1 MPSPDLTPQANPT
14 RIAVVGLGYVGLTL
28 ATALAEVGF
37 RVLGIEKRQQVV
49 DLTNQGVPHFFEPG
63 LEQTL
68 KEQIRLGRL
77 TAHVRLPTEES
88 CDVYVITVG
97 TPLSV
102 EGHARLD
109 MIQAAT
115 KEVADHMQSGALVIL
130 RSTVR
135 VGTSRQIVRQILDD
149 SGKLASLAM
158 CPERTLEG
166 KAMQELRALPQVI
179 GADEESTRHR
189 AATIFRRLTNIT
201 VEVHSLETAEII
213 KLVDNTYRDVQFG
226 FANEVARLCDAWGVN
241 AHEVIMSGKLGY
253 PRTNVP
259 LPGLVGG
266 PCLEKDPHILA
277 ESARLK
283 GISLEITQAARLVNE
298 RQPVETVEQMLELL
312 SHRAVKMPYRVTI
325 LGIAFK
331 GIPATDDTRGSMG
344 LRVIAELRRAFPE
357 FILTVFD
364 AVVSPDGICE
374 AVPECRVCETVLAAV
389 SAADLVIIANNHP
402 ANSQLTLS
410 ELRNAIAPHGLIY
423 DFWNHYSH
431 LNRDDWG
438 SLYFAVGNTN
448 GRRGV

>member
-1 MPSPDLTPQANPT
+1 MPSPDPAVQVNSA

-37 RVLGIEKRQQVV
+37 RVFGIEKRQHIA
-49 DLTNQGVPHFFEPG
+49 DLTNEGIPHFFEPG

-68 KEQIRLGRL
+68 KEQIRRGALS
-77 TAHVRLPTEES
+77 AHVRLPKEEP

-97 TPLSV
+97 TPLSS

-115 KEVADHMQSGALVIL
+115 NEVADHMQNGALVIL

-135 VGTSRQIVRQILDD
+135 IGTSRHIVKQILDD
-149 SGKLASLAM
+149 SGKVADLAM

-189 AATIFRRLTNIT
+189 AAMIFRRLTNIT

-241 AHEVIMSGKLGY
+241 SHEVIMSGKLGY

-298 RQPVETVEQMLELL
+298 RQPAETVEHMLRVL
-312 SHRAVKMPYRVTI
+312 SDRGVKVPYRVTI

-331 GIPATDDTRGSMG
+331 GVPATDDTRGSMG
-344 LRVIAELRRAFPE
+344 LRVISELRRTFPE
-357 FILTVFD
+357 FTLTVFD
-364 AVVSPDGICE
+364 AVVPPDAIRDSLPDCQISD
-374 AVPECRVCETVLAAV
+374 TVR
-389 SAADLVIIANNHP
+389 SASSGADLVIIANNHP

-410 ELRNAIAPHGLIY
+410 ELRNAISPHGLIY

-431 LNRDDWG
+431 LSREDWG